1 MWRSPQTSAPATAT
15 TSSPSSNPPAGATVA
30 VRVTA
35 RSSHDRVEGWR
46 EGRLVVRTTAPPL
59 EGRANEAVRRLIA
72 AAAGVTPSQVQV
84 IRGERAREKTVRVS
98 GLPNDDLLRRL
109 RHPDYV

>member
-1 MWRSPQTSAPATAT
+1 MGAMQRVMRSTAT
-15 TSSPSSNPPAGATVA
+15 PSSPSSDPPAGATVV

-35 RSSHDRVEGWR
+35 RSAHDRVEGWR
-46 EGRLVVRTTAPPL
+46 EEYLVVRTTAPPL

-72 AAAGVTPSQVQV
+72 RAVGVAPSRVQV

-98 GLPNDDLLRRL
+98 GLLRDDLLRRL
-109 RHPDYV
+109 RHPDYG